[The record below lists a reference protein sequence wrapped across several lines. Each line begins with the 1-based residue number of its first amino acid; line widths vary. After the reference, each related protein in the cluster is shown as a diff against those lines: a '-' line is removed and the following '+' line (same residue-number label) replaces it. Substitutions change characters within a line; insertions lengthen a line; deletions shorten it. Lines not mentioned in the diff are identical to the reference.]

1 MLKSD
6 LLQLIANGENSGV
19 EFKRDDLRPEQ
30 LAREIVALANLKGG
44 KVLLGVEDDGSI
56 SGIQRNDLEHWVMD
70 TVFGRYVHP
79 MILPYFE
86 VVTLDDGQRVAVITL
101 TEGNAKPYAV
111 RHNDREEVYVRVG
124 STSRRAT
131 REQLARLFESGG
143 MLHAELLPVSGT
155 ALSDLDRARLE
166 DYLLRVVGDAAVPAD
181 PVAWHGRL
189 LGLGFMVAR
198 DEGEPVCSI
207 AGLVL
212 FGHSPRQKMRYA
224 GVRWMSFEGTE
235 MSYQAQD
242 DSVIDGPLVALWTG
256 DHGQPSVDDGLIE
269 RLSSRMRPFVEVQS
283 DALQDGLRRHTGLR
297 FAAEAVREAM
307 VNALVHRDWTR
318 PLEVEIVNYA
328 DRLEVTSPGALQNSM
343 TIEKMLAGQRSA
355 RNPIIMEV
363 MRDYGYVEQRGMGV
377 RRKIVPLTRDFTG
390 RDAQFEA
397 TEDFVRVTLP
407 SAADAMRWVGE
418 NVGRAATGP
427 CA

>member
-6 LLQLIANGENSGV
+6 LLQLIANGENSDV

-44 KVLLGVEDDGSI
+44 KVLLGVEGDGSI
-56 SGIQRNDLEHWVMD
+56 SGIQRNDLDHWVMD

-111 RHNDREEVYVRVG
+111 RHNDREEVYLRVG

-198 DEGEPVCSI
+198 EEG
-207 AGLVL
+207 
-212 FGHSPRQKMRYA
+212 
-224 GVRWMSFEGTE
+224 
-235 MSYQAQD
+235 
-242 DSVIDGPLVALWTG
+242 
-256 DHGQPSVDDGLIE
+256 
-269 RLSSRMRPFVEVQS
+269 
-283 DALQDGLRRHTGLR
+283 
-297 FAAEAVREAM
+297 
-307 VNALVHRDWTR
+307 
-318 PLEVEIVNYA
+318 
-328 DRLEVTSPGALQNSM
+328 
-343 TIEKMLAGQRSA
+343 
-355 RNPIIMEV
+355 
-363 MRDYGYVEQRGMGV
+363 
-377 RRKIVPLTRDFTG
+377 
-390 RDAQFEA
+390 
-397 TEDFVRVTLP
+397 
-407 SAADAMRWVGE
+407 
-418 NVGRAATGP
+418 
-427 CA
+427 

>member
-30 LAREIVALANLKGG
+30 LAREVVALANLKGG

-56 SGIQRNDLEHWVMD
+56 SGIQRPDLEHWVMD

-86 VVTLDDGQRVAVITL
+86 VVTLDDGQRVAVVTL
-101 TEGNAKPYAV
+101 TEGSAKPYAV
-111 RHNDREEVYVRVG
+111 RHNDREDVYVRVG

-155 ALSDLDRARLE
+155 TLNDLDRARLE
-166 DYLLRVVGDAAVPAD
+166 DYLLRVVGDPASPAD
-181 PVAWHGRL
+181 PAAWHQRL

-224 GVRWMSFEGTE
+224 GVRWMSFSGTD

-269 RLSSRMRPFVEVQS
+269 RLSSRMKPFIEVHS

-297 FAAEAVREAM
+297 FAAEAVREAI

-355 RNPIIMEV
+355 RNPVIMEV

-390 RDAQFEA
+390 RDALFEA

-407 SAADAMRWVGE
+407 SAAHE
-418 NVGRAATGP
+418 
-427 CA
+427 